1 MSRSKQSAVNMI
13 TSGGGF
19 ILPIMINFFITPI
32 LLKFLGEEG
41 YGLQSLMLVIS
52 GYFAIMDLGID
63 IPITKYLA
71 EDHAKDDKISVGKLL
86 NTTFVIYIVMGLL
99 GACIIFFMRDLLADS
114 IFKISPDQRHAAVVV
129 FVLSGV
135 GFALNTLTSWGMAC
149 LNGLQRYD
157 IANIIRV
164 ATMFFSSVVGLLA
177 VYFGY
182 GVIGFVVIRVIG
194 YALSALFCLYYP
206 FVVIPYFKF
215 RPYLDVSIIRRV
227 APFLGMGLLLR
238 ASGFVVAGLDRTFIG
253 MWTGV
258 ASVAVYSVI
267 WNVITPTIGLMNSV
281 FNFFFPLTS
290 ELHGS
295 GDFDQLRSIFL
306 RTSKFQ
312 VAMVFLIF
320 PLLIIFGNEFLR
332 LWVGDSIAEQAKWL
346 LPMLIVCSMFGNLA
360 LGLLNEV
367 AVGMGK
373 VRAFAIYSMI
383 KAAVLAISLALFINL
398 FGLVGAGIA
407 YLVTSG
413 VDILFSLFVLKKYL
427 CIDVVRL
434 LRVAYAMPFVLSAVM
449 CVVGLFLRQFASG
462 WGSLTMIIG
471 CLSFLYIA
479 GGFLTKVFGDTEKR
493 IIIHFRNVLLRPIRK
508 IGLLEGS

>member
-1 MSRSKQSAVNMI
+1 MSRSKQSAINMI

-32 LLKFLGEEG
+32 LLRFLGEER

-71 EDHAKDDKISVGKLL
+71 EDHAKNDKISVGRLL
-86 NTTFVIYIVMGLL
+86 NTTFVIYTVVGFL
-99 GACIIFFMRDLLADS
+99 GAGIIFIMRDLLADS
-114 IFKISPDQRHAAVVV
+114 IFKISPDLRHDAVIV

-135 GFALNTLTSWGMAC
+135 GFALNTISSWGRAC

-164 ATMFFSSVVGLLA
+164 VTMLFSSVIGLVA

-182 GVIGFVVIRVIG
+182 GVIGFVAIRVIG

-206 FVVIPYFKF
+206 FIVIPYYKF
-215 RPYLDVSIIRRV
+215 RPCLDISIIKRV
-227 APFLGMGLLLR
+227 APYLGMGLILR
-238 ASGFVVAGLDRTFIG
+238 ASGFVVTGLDRTFLG

-290 ELHGS
+290 ELHAS
-295 GDFDQLRSIFL
+295 GDMERLRKIFL
-306 RTSKFQ
+306 KTSKFQ
-312 VAMVFLIF
+312 SAVVLLIF
-320 PLLIIFGNEFLR
+320 PLLMIFGDIFLR
-332 LWVGDSIAEQAKWL
+332 LWVGDSIADQARYL
-346 LPMLIVCSMFGNLA
+346 LPMLIVCSMVGNLA
-360 LGLLNEV
+360 LGLVNEV

-373 VRAFAIYSMI
+373 VRAFTVYNML
-383 KAAVLAISLALFINL
+383 KAGVLAVSLAIFIYL
-398 FGLVGAGIA
+398 FGLTGAGIA
-407 YLVTSG
+407 YLITS
-413 VDILFSLFVLKKYL
+413 VVEILFSFFVLKR
-427 CIDVVRL
+427 CIFVGL
-434 LRVAYAMPFVLSAVM
+434 PILFKEAYARPVVLSAAM
-449 CVVGLFLRQFASG
+449 CVIGIFSRSMVTG
-462 WGSLTMIIG
+462 WLSLTLVVAFIS
-471 CLSFLYIA
+471 LLYIVA
-479 GGFLTKVFGDTEKR
+479 GFMVKIFGDTEKR
-493 IIIHFRNVLLRPIRK
+493 ILISFGNIILRPIK
-508 IGLLEGS
+508 GVS